1 MLAWPG
7 ERPGGLLGAFG
18 ARVIWAVLWLAM
30 AWLWLA
36 SNQSANATRNA
47 IAGAPSGVG
56 WLGSVQHVVARA
68 ASGHGAGIAIVMAS
82 LSVTIGLSVAL
93 GWQAKLFLFL
103 AIILNLGYWVIGQGF
118 GGILT
123 ETATDPNT
131 APLVVLLA
139 IALFP
144 LVDTALWER
153 MPSRRLSSYRA
164 VPRTDP

>member
-1 MLAWPG
+1 M
-7 ERPGGLLGAFG
+7 
-18 ARVIWAVLWLAM
+18 
-30 AWLWLA
+30 
-36 SNQSANATRNA
+36 
-47 IAGAPSGVG
+47 
-56 WLGSVQHVVARA
+56 VARA